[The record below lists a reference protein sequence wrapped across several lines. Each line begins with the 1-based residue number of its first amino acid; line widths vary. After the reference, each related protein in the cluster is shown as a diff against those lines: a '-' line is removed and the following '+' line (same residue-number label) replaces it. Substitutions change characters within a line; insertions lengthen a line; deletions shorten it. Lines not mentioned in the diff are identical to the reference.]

1 MSEEIKIR
9 RATADD
15 IPKIVELAVELVT
28 LSRSIHRPGVSDE
41 QIRRYRRENFDQL
54 TSILE
59 MPEGGLFVANNA
71 EGEHIGHVLLLGN
84 QVDSVADVPQ
94 AWVYDVSVRRLWWGQ
109 GIGRRLMQTAED
121 FAQELGL
128 EYVGLRVTASNQRA
142 MEFYAEL

>member
-59 MPEGGLFVANNA
+59 MPEGGLFVAGGSGKVVPRGSGGGGGDCGLVSAAGGGVPRFWPRDLPA
-71 EGEHIGHVLLLGN
+71 E
-84 QVDSVADVPQ
+84 
-94 AWVYDVSVRRLWWGQ
+94 
-109 GIGRRLMQTAED
+109 
-121 FAQELGL
+121 
-128 EYVGLRVTASNQRA
+128 
-142 MEFYAEL
+142 